1 VLWPAAERHLPAI
14 QLGVALLVKKAER
27 TVQGMVD
34 R

>member
-14 QLGVALLVKKAER
+14 QLGIALLVKETER
-27 TVQGMVD
+27 KVQGMVD